1 MFVDDGMV
9 VFATSYHKNY
19 QHSKTK
25 KPIQRYL
32 PEEVGELL
40 VYYLWLVEPFVR
52 TLQTATR
59 DRVEW
64 SDFIWEP
71 KNEEGWGEGGG
82 SSEED
87 EDEGDEEESGE
98 EEEGMGREGEGKAQ
112 ASNVDGFWGTDRVR
126 NTLKRETGKRIS
138 ASISTST

>member
-1 MFVDDGMV
+1 M
-9 VFATSYHKNY
+9 
-19 QHSKTK
+19 
-25 KPIQRYL
+25 
-32 PEEVGELL
+32 
-40 VYYLWLVEPFVR
+40 EPFVR

-82 SSEED
+82 SSEE
-87 EDEGDEEESGE
+87 EEDEEESGE
-98 EEEGMGREGEGKAQ
+98 EEEGMEREGEGKAQ